1 MAKIT
6 TIEKLKL
13 RSNGTARMPSIRR
26 ISKMLL
32 IQNIQH
38 TIEEYYNIVEPSGKN
53 IKSFRLCINRTNIIL
68 DTSHR
73 YYSFKS
79 KKYARDI
86 IEYLNKSKKI

>member
-13 RSNGTARMPSIRR
+13 RPNETARMPSIRR

-38 TIEEYYNIVEPSGKN
+38 TIEEY
-53 IKSFRLCINRTNIIL
+53 
-68 DTSHR
+68 
-73 YYSFKS
+73 
-79 KKYARDI
+79 
-86 IEYLNKSKKI
+86 